1 MGLPV
6 IEPSASGPA
15 CCAKPAPRSEG
26 GACCASSGGA
36 ANGAAATSRSP
47 ARLALL
53 LGAALVAWV
62 AAYRLNEPLWTWLFR
77 DLAGLDLGSKVGGAL
92 HFFFFDTIKIFLLLT
107 GLMFVIG
114 MLRASLDLDK
124 ARSYLE
130 GRGLFVGL
138 FLAVVLGVVTPFC
151 SCSSIPLF
159 IGFVAAG
166 IPLSI
171 TLTFLIASPLVSEI
185 AAIMIGDHFGWGI
198 AAAYVIA
205 GSAISMVIG
214 FIASRFRLE
223 HWVEET
229 VFTTKI
235 GQLRADGNVP
245 TWSERVDA
253 AVGEAKDI
261 LSSVWK
267 WVLLGVGIGAAIHGW
282 VPADFF
288 AQYAG
293 PHNPFAVAI
302 VTLVGVPLYVNGA
315 GVVPIAE
322 ALWAKGMSLGTVMA
336 FIMSAIALSIPEGI
350 MLRRVLKPPLLAI
363 FFGSVTVGIMIVGYL
378 FNALYD

>member
-1 MGLPV
+1 MREAV
-6 IEPSASGPA
+6 ET
-15 CCAKPAPRSEG
+15 
-26 GACCASSGGA
+26 GARRTRADVSSWLEV
-36 ANGAAATSRSP
+36 AAA
-47 ARLALL
+47 
-53 LGAALVAWV
+53 AAVWA
-62 AAYRLNEPLWTWLFR
+62 AAYRLNEPLWAWLVR
-77 DLAGLDLGSKVGGAL
+77 DAVGLDPGSRVGGAL
-92 HFFFFDTIKIFLLLT
+92 HFFLYDTIKIFLLLT

-130 GRGLFVGL
+130 GKGLLVGL

-166 IPLSI
+166 IPLAI

-185 AAIMIGDHFGWGI
+185 AAIMIADQFGWGI
-198 AAAYVIA
+198 AAAYVLA
-205 GSAISMVIG
+205 GSAIAMIIG
-214 FIASRFRLE
+214 FVCSRFRLE
-223 HWVEET
+223 RWVEDA
-229 VFTTKI
+229 VFATQI
-235 GQLRADGNVP
+235 GQLRADGHVP
-245 TWSERVDA
+245 TWPERIDA

-261 LSSVWK
+261 LSNVWK
-267 WVLLGVGIGAAIHGW
+267 WVLLGVGIGAVIHGW

-288 AQYAG
+288 AKYAG
-293 PHNPFAVAI
+293 PDNPFAVAI
-302 VTLVGVPLYVNGA
+302 VTLAGVPLYVNGA

-336 FIMSAIALSIPEGI
+336 FIMSAIALSIPEGV

-363 FFGSVTVGIMIVGYL
+363 FFGSVTVGIMVVGYL
-378 FNALYD
+378 FNAIHG